1 MPPDSR
7 QPLRTIEVR
16 VEELK
21 QLFNSM
27 DPSPFNRRD
36 LDPAAEQFIVEA
48 SRELPRGVPLEL
60 LVHLD
65 RCPGPAGEAEM
76 LEDAVRTY
84 FHGRRLATE
93 RKLKVLFRV
102 GRVSLVIGL
111 AFLTAALMLSQ
122 IVAESLASRP
132 YGLLVSEGLLI
143 GGWVAMWR
151 PIEIFLYD
159 WWPPRAD
166 ARLFE
171 RLAAMPVRIQ
181 HTNAGAPDAWREDWP
196 QSPAALS
203 STLRR
208 GYSALAYGVGGAP
221 IAMPRS
227 CVTSP
232 GKSALPAG

>member
-1 MPPDSR
+1 LRVPSR

-36 LDPAAEQFIVEA
+36 LDPAAEEFIVEA
-48 SRELPRGVPLEL
+48 SRELPRGAPLEL

-65 RCPGPAGEAEM
+65 RCRGPENEAEM
-76 LEDAVRTY
+76 LQDAVRAY
-84 FHGRRLATE
+84 FHGRRLATQ

-102 GRVSLVIGL
+102 GRISLVIGL

-122 IVAESLASRP
+122 IAAESLGSRP
-132 YGLLVSEGLLI
+132 YGFLVSEGLLI

-181 HTNAGAPDAWREDWP
+181 HTNAGVPDAWREDWP
-196 QSPAALS
+196 QDP
-203 STLRR
+203 
-208 GYSALAYGVGGAP
+208 
-221 IAMPRS
+221 PR
-227 CVTSP
+227 
-232 GKSALPAG
+232 

>member
-1 MPPDSR
+1 
-7 QPLRTIEVR
+7 
-16 VEELK
+16 
-21 QLFNSM
+21 
-27 DPSPFNRRD
+27 
-36 LDPAAEQFIVEA
+36 
-48 SRELPRGVPLEL
+48 
-60 LVHLD
+60 
-65 RCPGPAGEAEM
+65 M
-76 LEDAVRTY
+76 LQDAVRAY
-84 FHGRRLATE
+84 FHGRRLATQ

-102 GRVSLVIGL
+102 GRISLVIGL

-196 QSPAALS
+196 QNP
-203 STLRR
+203 
-208 GYSALAYGVGGAP
+208 
-221 IAMPRS
+221 PR
-227 CVTSP
+227 
-232 GKSALPAG
+232 